1 MKKGIDVSENNG
13 NVDWQAVKD
22 ADYEF
27 AIVRCS
33 YGQSGRDE
41 KFLENVNGAH
51 AVGLLVGAYHY
62 GYGLTPNQ
70 AVNEASNCR
79 EAIEST
85 GVLLDLP
92 VFYDMEDADDYK
104 ANHDFDFS
112 KENCTAICQS
122 FISNIGL
129 NCGIYASYAW
139 LTNSIDWQS
148 LECPVWNAE
157 WSGQDDLQGYMW
169 QDTSSAMIDGNRF
182 DQDWL
187 Y

>member
-1 MKKGIDVSENNG
+1 
-13 NVDWQAVKD
+13 
-22 ADYEF
+22 
-27 AIVRCS
+27 
-33 YGQSGRDE
+33 
-41 KFLENVNGAH
+41 
-51 AVGLLVGAYHY
+51 
-62 GYGLTPNQ
+62 
-70 AVNEASNCR
+70 
-79 EAIEST
+79 
-85 GVLLDLP
+85 LP

-112 KENCTAICQS
+112 KENCTAVCQS

-129 NCGIYASYAW
+129 NCGIYASYDW

-157 WSGQDDLQGYMW
+157 WGGQDDLQGYMW